1 MYNFDKEAY
10 FTDAKLTYDTRGE
23 IERVADEVS
32 KQGFKNIFF
41 ISSGGSL
48 AVMQPIQYLLRSKSA
63 IPTYCEIA
71 SEVILTDNKQLTK
84 DSIVITSS
92 KSGTTSET
100 VEAIEFCNKKGI
112 RVIAFCGKPDTPVDQ
127 LATYSIIGKAKDA
140 VEFEYIQHYLLAFR
154 LLFNNGEFDAYNRL
168 ADQLEKLPENLVA
181 VKEQFEPTAARIAE
195 TYYNSGIQYWIGGG
209 SLAPEIYL
217 HAMCILE
224 EMQWIRTKSI
234 KSAEFFHGTLEVI
247 VKDTP
252 VFLVKGV
259 DETRP
264 IDNRVERLIKKL
276 SDHAEVI
283 DVSDYSCPDIDEE
296 FMDIIATSI
305 VTTILDERLAVHYE
319 RVTGHD
325 LTTRRYYRKFA
336 Y

>member
-1 MYNFDKEAY
+1 MYNFDLEAY
-10 FTDAKLTYDTRGE
+10 YTDAKLTYETRGE

-48 AVMQPIQYLLRSKSA
+48 AVMEPIQYLLRSRTS

-71 SEVILTDNKQLTK
+71 SEVILTGNKQLTS

-92 KSGTTSET
+92 KSGTTKET
-100 VEAIEFCNKKGI
+100 VEAIEYCNKKNI
-112 RVIAFCGKPDTPVDQ
+112 RVIAFCGKPDTPVDKM
-127 LATYSIIGKAKDA
+127 ATYSIIGKAKDA

-154 LLFNNGEFDAYNRL
+154 LLYNNKEFDAYERL

-181 VKEQFEPTAARIAE
+181 IKEQFEPRAAEIAE
-195 TYYNSGIQYWIGGG
+195 TYYNSNIQYWIGGG

-234 KSAEFFHGTLEVI
+234 KSSEFFHGTLEVI
-247 VKDTP
+247 EKDTP

-259 DETRP
+259 DETRV
-264 IDNRVERLIKKL
+264 IDERVDRLIHKL
-276 SDHAEVI
+276 SDHAVVI
-283 DVSDYSCPDIDEE
+283 DVEDYKCPDIDDE
-296 FMDIIATSI
+296 FKDIIATSI
-305 VTTILDERLAVHYE
+305 VTTMLDERLAIHYE

-325 LTTRRYYRKFA
+325 LNTRRYYRQFE

>member
-1 MYNFDKEAY
+1 
-10 FTDAKLTYDTRGE
+10 
-23 IERVADEVS
+23 
-32 KQGFKNIFF
+32 
-41 ISSGGSL
+41 
-48 AVMQPIQYLLRSKSA
+48 
-63 IPTYCEIA
+63 
-71 SEVILTDNKQLTK
+71 
-84 DSIVITSS
+84 
-92 KSGTTSET
+92 
-100 VEAIEFCNKKGI
+100 
-112 RVIAFCGKPDTPVDQ
+112 
-127 LATYSIIGKAKDA
+127 
-140 VEFEYIQHYLLAFR
+140 
-154 LLFNNGEFDAYNRL
+154 
-168 ADQLEKLPENLVA
+168 
-181 VKEQFEPTAARIAE
+181 
-195 TYYNSGIQYWIGGG
+195 
-209 SLAPEIYL
+209 
-217 HAMCILE
+217 MCILE

-247 VKDTP
+247 EKDTP

-283 DVSDYSCPDIDEE
+283 DVADYSCPDIDEE

-325 LTTRRYYRKFA
+325 LTTRRYYRQFA

>member
-1 MYNFDKEAY
+1 MYNFDLDAY
-10 FTDAKLTYDTRGE
+10 YTDAKLTYETRAE
-23 IERVADEVS
+23 IERVADEVT
-32 KQGFKNIFF
+32 KEGFKNIFF

-48 AVMQPIQYLLRSKSA
+48 AVMRPIQYLLRSKTK

-71 SEVILTDNKQLTK
+71 SEVILTGNSQLNE

-92 KSGTTSET
+92 KSGTTKET
-100 VEAIEFCNKKGI
+100 VEAIQYCNERNI

-154 LLFNNGEFDAYNRL
+154 LLYNNGEFDAYERL
-168 ADQLEKLPENLVA
+168 AAQLEKLPEDLIA
-181 VKEQFEPTAARIAE
+181 IKEQFEPTAAAIAE
-195 TYYNSGIQYWIGGG
+195 KYHNSNIQYWIGGG

-234 KSAEFFHGTLEVI
+234 QSAEFFHGTLEVI
-247 VKDTP
+247 EKDTP

-259 DETRP
+259 DATRP
-264 IDNRVERLIKKL
+264 IDDRVENLIKKL
-276 SDHAEVI
+276 SDEAVII
-283 DVSDYSCPDIDEE
+283 DVADFKTPHVDDEFKE
-296 FMDIIATSI
+296 IIASSI
-305 VTTILDERLAVHYE
+305 VTTILDERLAIHYE

-325 LTTRRYYRKFA
+325 LTIRRYYCQFE